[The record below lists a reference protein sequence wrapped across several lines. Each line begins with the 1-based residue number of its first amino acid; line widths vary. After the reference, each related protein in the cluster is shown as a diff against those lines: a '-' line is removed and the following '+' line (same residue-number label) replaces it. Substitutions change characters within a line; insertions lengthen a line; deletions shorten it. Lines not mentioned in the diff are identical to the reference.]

1 MKLYFKTF
9 GEGRPLMILHGLFGS
24 SDNWL
29 SHAKEFAQHF
39 KVYLI
44 DLRNHGRSPHSND
57 FSYDAMAEDL
67 LELIA
72 DENLRDVLL
81 VGHSMGGKTILRFA
95 QSHSFLIER
104 MIVADM
110 GVKSYKP
117 HHDEIFKGLFA
128 VDVENCANRKEAEE
142 RLSAFVAE
150 ESTRQFLLKN
160 IYWKE
165 QGKLA
170 WRFNLQSLFDNRGEI
185 ILPLPDVQIE
195 TPTLF
200 IRGELSNYI
209 RETDFESIL
218 ELVPQATF
226 RTIDKTGHWVH
237 AEAPE
242 TFRKMVHD
250 YLR

>member
-128 VDVENCANRKEAEE
+128 VDVENCASRKEAEE
-142 RLSAFVAE
+142 RLSAFIAE

-170 WRFNLQSLFDNRGEI
+170 WRFNLQALFDNRGEI

-209 RETDFESIL
+209 QETDFESIL

-242 TFRKMVHD
+242 TFRKMVLD
-250 YLR
+250 YLL